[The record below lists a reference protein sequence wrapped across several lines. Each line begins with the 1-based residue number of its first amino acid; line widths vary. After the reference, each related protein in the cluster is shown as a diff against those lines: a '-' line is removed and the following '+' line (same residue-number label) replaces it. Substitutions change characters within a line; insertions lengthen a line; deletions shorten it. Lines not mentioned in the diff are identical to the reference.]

1 MKFTKEQEIFVV
13 QQYQI
18 DPQVP
23 DTTVKR
29 RFRLKFFPK
38 NDRKLVKTR
47 AGDFRR
53 VYDRLLNNGIRRP
66 QQKNETNARAANPT
80 TSALVK
86 DVFDENPRKTIEEA
100 KHQLEIPK
108 STVF

>member
-18 DPQVP
+18 DPKVP

-38 NDRKLVKTR
+38 NNRKLVKTR

-53 VYDRLLNNGIRRP
+53 IYDRFLTNGIRRP
-66 QQKNETNARAANPT
+66 QQKNATNDRAPNPT

-86 DVFDENPRKTIEEA
+86 DVFKENPRKTIEEA
-100 KHQLEIPK
+100 NLELQIPK